1 MDKKHKYYIHVDLG
15 LRHSN
20 AALGI
25 AHKEEDRIVLDLI
38 QAWVPEP
45 EKDVHFKD
53 IENFILDLRDEGYKI
68 LSVTYDNYQSVSSL
82 QELQSKNIP
91 AKYKSV
97 TRTREAYDTFKD
109 LIYQNKIDGYF
120 DEEVIDELL
129 GLDVVYGERVEP
141 RPGMKKDRAD
151 AVVGAIHGVLRE
163 NSVVTGLRVM
173 GSLAPI
179 YTNPDVIAKEA
190 EQNKN
195 TNLYDPRKDFGADS
209 VKARVVSSVPDT
221 CTLCQRIGGV
231 EYSDTAG
238 NRLLDSSLAVIK
250 VCIICGTKWSLDN
263 EDWKIIKPPDEES
276 LREVAGISI
285 NGNS

>member
-1 MDKKHKYYIHVDLG
+1 
-15 LRHSN
+15 
-20 AALGI
+20 
-25 AHKEEDRIVLDLI
+25 
-38 QAWVPEP
+38 
-45 EKDVHFKD
+45 
-53 IENFILDLRDEGYKI
+53 
-68 LSVTYDNYQSVSSL
+68 
-82 QELQSKNIP
+82 
-91 AKYKSV
+91 
-97 TRTREAYDTFKD
+97 
-109 LIYQNKIDGYF
+109 
-120 DEEVIDELL
+120 
-129 GLDVVYGERVEP
+129 
-141 RPGMKKDRAD
+141 MKTDRAD

-163 NSVVTGLRVM
+163 NSVVTGMRVM